1 MRETEREERVMI
13 PVLSAT
19 TTMIMVV
26 HNNSRDGLSLSLSIS
41 QI

>member
-13 PVLSAT
+13 PVLSA

-26 HNNSRDGLSLSLSIS
+26 HNNSRDGLSLSLSLKS
-41 QI
+41 D